1 MVPKIINDEQYKF
14 WNEGIGKKWVKEDE
28 SMNERFTFLTKDFFS
43 KININKDERILD
55 IGCGGGITSFE
66 ASMLVGENGYVIGA
80 DISEILLDLAK
91 KNYSNIKN
99 LEFKYCDVQ
108 NYEFEKNRF
117 NKVISRF
124 GVMFFED
131 PIEAFKNINHSI
143 QDGGS
148 LHFVCWTNVMEN
160 EFFTAAADIIIK
172 HLNKGFP
179 EVSRAPGPFAFSEE
193 GYVKEILNASGFK
206 NVKVDKVY
214 SLITTNDSAV
224 KDGNLLLNIGL
235 AGRLLS
241 EENISEEELSVIKDK
256 IIVMC
261 QNRQVNGKINYK
273 ACLNFVSA
281 TK

>member
-1 MVPKIINDEQYKF
+1 MPSKIINGKQYDF
-14 WNEGIGKKWVKEDE
+14 WNEGIGKKWVQEDT
-28 SMNERFTFLTKDFFS
+28 SVNERFTILTNEFFS
-43 KININKDERILD
+43 RVKIDKDDIVLD

-66 ASMLVGENGYVIGA
+66 ASKSVGKNGRVIGA
-80 DISEILLDLAK
+80 DISKILLNLAK
-91 KNYSNIKN
+91 KNYSNVKN
-99 LEFKYCDVQ
+99 LKFKYCDVQ
-108 NYEFEKNRF
+108 NYEFEKNSF
-117 NKVISRF
+117 SKVISRF

-131 PIEAFKNINHSI
+131 PIEAFKNIYHSM

-172 HLNKGFP
+172 HLNMGFP

-193 GYVKEILNASGFK
+193 EYVKEILKASGFK

-224 KDGNLLLNIGL
+224 KDGNLLFNIGL

-261 QNRQVNGKINYK
+261 QNRQEKGKISYK